1 MKGAELSDSRRKQE
15 VKTGEEITSRE
26 ESFWSTGGRYR
37 GEPRDSRPN
46 SVAPQNTQH
55 QQPWRD
61 HISCLLIEIPRPD
74 RRPIDTGILP
84 RTKDVGF
91 ADRHILDATNVT

>member
-26 ESFWSTGGRYR
+26 ESFWSAGGRYR
-37 GEPRDSRPN
+37 GDPRDFRPN

-55 QQPWRD
+55 QQPWKEILQ
-61 HISCLLIEIPRPD
+61 ISFRSGPSNQTEDPSALSHR
-74 RRPIDTGILP
+74 
-84 RTKDVGF
+84 
-91 ADRHILDATNVT
+91 